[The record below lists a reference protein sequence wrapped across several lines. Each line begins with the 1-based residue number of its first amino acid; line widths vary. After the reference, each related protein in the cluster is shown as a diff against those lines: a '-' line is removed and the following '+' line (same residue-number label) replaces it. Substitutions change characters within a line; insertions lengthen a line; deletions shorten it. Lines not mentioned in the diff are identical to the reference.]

1 MWRTFKYIISLL
13 AFLTCIMIQAKAQDT
28 IQIPLKIRAGLE
40 VSGPVSYYSDKN
52 ILNEE
57 AYVSIDLD
65 EKKSVLFDFGY
76 LNFKYSQYNYSY
88 LNKGTFIRAG
98 IDFNLL
104 KPEKSMGKYWA
115 GIGLRYGLSR
125 FTSETPSFD
134 KENYWGTTSSSIPQK
149 SYWSHFIEV
158 SPGVR
163 TEIFNHLSIG
173 WSVSLRML
181 LYSGT
186 GKDLKSIYL
195 PGFGDGTKTISTGL
209 SYFIVWNIP
218 YKKINVI
225 QKKEVKEETDEDED
239 TNTNGTNGT
248 NGTNNTNSTS
258 GNNQQGKVIR
268 R

>member
-1 MWRTFKYIISLL
+1 
-13 AFLTCIMIQAKAQDT
+13 
-28 IQIPLKIRAGLE
+28 
-40 VSGPVSYYSDKN
+40 
-52 ILNEE
+52 
-57 AYVSIDLD
+57 
-65 EKKSVLFDFGY
+65 
-76 LNFKYSQYNYSY
+76 
-88 LNKGTFIRAG
+88 
-98 IDFNLL
+98 
-104 KPEKSMGKYWA
+104 
-115 GIGLRYGLSR
+115 
-125 FTSETPSFD
+125 
-134 KENYWGTTSSSIPQK
+134 
-149 SYWSHFIEV
+149 
-158 SPGVR
+158 
-163 TEIFNHLSIG
+163 
-173 WSVSLRML
+173 ML